1 MAVQRSR
8 EGLDLALELRRDA
21 GPLHAQLEQALR
33 AAIRDGRLVA
43 RTPLPA
49 SRVLS
54 AELGVARSVVT
65 EAYGQLAAEGWLDIR
80 ARALPRVAHVAAEGR
95 ADDQAVAAPPAPR
108 YELRPGAPDLA
119 LFPRAD
125 WLKSLRAALQTA
137 PDSALGYGP
146 AEGVSALRAT
156 LAAYLGRVR
165 GVHGAGRPLVCQGA
179 SQALL
184 VAVGAIERERGRP
197 ALVAVEDPSHAD
209 MRAFLARQGVRMVGV
224 PVDADGVIVDAIP
237 TDADALLVTPAHQF
251 PLGVVLAPERRAALV
266 TRARRDELWI
276 VEDDYDAEH
285 RYDRAPV
292 GALQGIA
299 PDRVVSLG
307 SVSKTL
313 APALRL
319 GWLVTPPGLREQA
332 LAARAGLDRGAPTID
347 QLALADFIE
356 RGALDRHL
364 RRSRRTYRRRRDALV
379 AGLPDGRVGGIAA
392 GLHLTLRVDG
402 DELAVQTAAA
412 RRGVAVDVL
421 SRHRMTP
428 GDPVLLLG
436 YGNLPQAA
444 VSPAVA
450 SLREAAG
457 I

>member
-1 MAVQRSR
+1 MIVQRSR
-8 EGLDLALELRRDA
+8 EGLDLAIELRRGA
-21 GPLHAQLEQALR
+21 GRLHAQLEDAVR

-43 RTPLPA
+43 GTPLPA
-49 SRVLS
+49 SRVLA

-65 EAYGQLAAEGWLDIR
+65 EAYGQLAAEGWLDLR
-80 ARALPRVAHVAAEGR
+80 ARALPRVAHVAAAGA
-95 ADDQAVAAPPAPR
+95 ADDEASAPPPSPR
-108 YELRPGAPDLA
+108 YDLRPGAPDLA
-119 LFPRAD
+119 LFPRGE
-125 WLKSLRAALQTA
+125 WLKSMRAALHTA
-137 PDSALGYGP
+137 PNSALGYGP
-146 AEGVSALRAT
+146 AEGAPALQAV

-165 GVHGAGRPLVCQGA
+165 GVHGAGRPLVCDGVSQG
-179 SQALL
+179 LL
-184 VAVGAIERERGRP
+184 VAVRAIERERGRP

-209 MRAFLARQGVRMVGV
+209 MRAFLAQQDVRMTAV
-224 PVDADGVIVDAIP
+224 PVDAHGVIVDAIP
-237 TDADALLVTPAHQF
+237 IDADALLVTPAHQF

-266 TRARRDELWI
+266 ARARRDQLWI
-276 VEDDYDAEH
+276 LEDDYDAEH

-299 PDRVVSLG
+299 PDRVASLG

-332 LAARAGLDRGAPTID
+332 LTARAGFDRGAPTID

-356 RGALDRHL
+356 RGALDRHV

-379 AGLPDGRVGGIAA
+379 AALPEDRVGGIAA

-402 DELAVQTAAA
+402 DELALQAAAA
-412 RRGVAVDVL
+412 RRGVAVDAL
-421 SRHRMTP
+421 SRHRIAP
-428 GDPVLLLG
+428 ADPALLLG
-436 YGNLPQAA
+436 YGNLPEAA
-444 VSPAVA
+444 VQPAVA